1 MTYDDLMDGR
11 EQQFALEHEAEAIRV
26 RDEART
32 AFVQRAAWEA
42 HQSTIDTDSTTYT
55 SEPLPGV
62 QSPFFAG
69 DRYYANPE
77 DARRARID
85 LADVA
90 ALEARLTA
98 IALAAVDVALRR
110 VA

>member
-11 EQQFALEHEAEAIRV
+11 EQQLALEQEAEAIRV

-32 AFVQRAAWEA
+32 AFAQRAAWEA
-42 HQSTIDTDSTTYT
+42 RHATIAAGATMYT

-62 QSPFFAG
+62 QSPFYAG

-85 LADVA
+85 LAEVA